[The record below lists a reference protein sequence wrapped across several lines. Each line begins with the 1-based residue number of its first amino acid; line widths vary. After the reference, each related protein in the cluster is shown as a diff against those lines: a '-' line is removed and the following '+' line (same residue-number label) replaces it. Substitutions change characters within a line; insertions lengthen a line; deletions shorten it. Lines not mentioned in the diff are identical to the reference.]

1 MKDNSISHPSTKI
14 LSSVRDY
21 LELCKPG
28 VVLLMII
35 TALGGMFLA
44 VPGLPAF
51 DILLWANLGIALCA
65 SSAAAL
71 NHILDRY
78 LDREMNRT
86 KTRPLARSK
95 IKPKAAFIF
104 SAILGISGFAVLFF
118 IINPLTAYLTLLS
131 LVGYAVVYTMY
142 LKWAT
147 PQNIVIGGLSG
158 AMPPLLGWTAITNSV
173 DAYPLIL
180 VAIIYVWTPPH
191 FWALAL
197 QKKKEYAAGKVPML
211 PVAYGDKLTR
221 LHITLYAVLTSMFT
235 LFPYLIN
242 EAGLL
247 YLVGAIAINLLW
259 GYKVWQIWDSSKK
272 QAPYELFKHSINYL
286 GIIFLLL
293 LVDHWLMIIATNP
306 DLSGLISL

>member
-1 MKDNSISHPSTKI
+1 MAEKTASYIGTNLTET
-14 LSSVRDY
+14 LSNY

-35 TALGGMFLA
+35 TTLAGMFLA
-44 VPGLPAF
+44 VPALPPLGV
-51 DILLWANLGIALCA
+51 LLWGNLGVALCA

-86 KTRPLARSK
+86 KKRPLARSK
-95 IKPKAAFIF
+95 IKPLSASIF
-104 SAILGISGFAVLFF
+104 SFTIGVTGFAILFF

-131 LVGYAVVYTMY
+131 LVGYAVIYTMY

-158 AMPPLLGWTAITNSV
+158 AMPPLLGWTAVTNSI

-197 QKKKEYAAGKVPML
+197 QKKKEYAAGGVPML
-211 PVAYGDKLTR
+211 PVTHGDKITR
-221 LHITLYAVLTSMFT
+221 LHITLYAVLTSLFT
-235 LFPYLIN
+235 LFPYLMN

-247 YLVGAIAINLLW
+247 YLGGAIAVNLLW
-259 GYKVWQIWDSSKK
+259 GYRVWQIWDSKLK
-272 QAPYELFKHSINYL
+272 QAPYGLFKHSINYL

-293 LVDHWLMIIATNP
+293 LIDHWLLTITSIV
-306 DLSGLISL
+306 LL